1 MIGKV
6 QEHLEAIYG
15 FRCAERAERFL
26 VDRDGA
32 RRLGGTA
39 RAPEELLVSESEE
52 DGALEVALY
61 LSPRLLTQARA
72 FESAPERMM
81 EVDLEGYC
89 QVTEGVSHFLYL
101 ARAADLERRVSLL
114 ELEAQAEVDKFASCV
129 LRRWASPAA
138 HGVGAILQWARQLLG
153 RLFHAVRYHPHL
165 TPAERWRYEEA
176 NRLSRNYCQRL
187 LPHLSARRL
196 DRLLSE
202 LRHMYRLGAEAKL
215 QYLALGAG

>member
-1 MIGKV
+1 MIARV

-15 FRCAERAERFL
+15 FQCEERAERYL

-39 RAPEELLVSESEE
+39 RAPEELLVSEA

-61 LSPRLLTQARA
+61 LSPRLLERARA
-72 FESAPERMM
+72 FESAPARLMDE
-81 EVDLEGYC
+81 DLDGYC

-101 ARAADLERRVSLL
+101 ARAAGLDRRVSLL
-114 ELEAQAEVDKFASCV
+114 EMEAQAEVDKFASCV
-129 LRRWASPAA
+129 LHRWGGEVMRWAQE
-138 HGVGAILQWARQLLG
+138 LFR
-153 RLFHAVRYHPHL
+153 RLFQAVRYLPHL
-165 TPAERWRYEEA
+165 TSAERWRYQEA
-176 NRLSRNYCQRL
+176 NRLSSNYCQRL
-187 LPHLSARRL
+187 LRQVASHRL

-215 QYLALGAG
+215 QYFAAAAR